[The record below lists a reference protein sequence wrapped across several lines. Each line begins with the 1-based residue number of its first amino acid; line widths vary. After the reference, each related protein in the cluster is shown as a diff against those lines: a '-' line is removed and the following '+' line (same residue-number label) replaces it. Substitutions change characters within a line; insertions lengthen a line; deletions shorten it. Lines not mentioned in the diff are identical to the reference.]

1 MTRRVAFCIGSRANW
16 GSVKSVV
23 EQCRHHKN
31 LDPTII
37 AFGSVLSD
45 RYTGS
50 SWDPVD
56 EMKTVARVLELPSHI
71 EPTSELGATRAASVA
86 LGAFDFS
93 TQDIVYVVGDRYE
106 VLAAAYAA
114 TIQRKL
120 IAHQM
125 GGEVSGNIDEHIR
138 HAITKL
144 SHLHFVA
151 NSQAMARVVSMG
163 EELPCVHLT
172 GCPRMDLIA
181 RSEPWQPGPV
191 PHTLVLLHPEPD
203 YTEALRQA
211 LSAIREAVSNEVIW
225 LWPNADPGSN
235 HVALMVREAISELK
249 QQGYHVETYRGLPP
263 ERFYRLLKGA
273 SLFVGN
279 SSAAVRDAVF
289 AGVPSHVVG
298 ERQLGR
304 KFDPTDRFGYG
315 DGFAGERIAK
325 ILSAGE
331 LPAVQ
336 KRMP

>member
-1 MTRRVAFCIGSRANW
+1 VKIAFCVGSRANW
-16 GSVKSVV
+16 GSCKSVI
-23 EQCRHHKN
+23 EQCRNYDN
-31 LDPTII
+31 LEPTII

-45 RYTGS
+45 RYTGTG
-50 SWDPVD
+50 WDPVE
-56 EMKTVARVLELPSHI
+56 EMKTIARTFELPSHI
-71 EPTSELGATRAASVA
+71 EPTTARGATVAAASA

-93 TQDIVYVVGDRYE
+93 PYDLVYVVGDRYE

-114 TIQRKL
+114 TIQRVP

-144 SHLHFVA
+144 AHLHFVA

-163 EELPCVHLT
+163 EMLSDVHVT

-181 RSEPWQPGPV
+181 RSDPWQPGPQ
-191 PHTLVLLHPEPD
+191 PHVLVLLHPEPD
-203 YTEALRQA
+203 YPSALEQA
-211 LSAIREAVSNEVIW
+211 VHCIREQSSRELVW

-235 HVALMVREAISELK
+235 RMVEMVRGAMGDLK
-249 QQGYHVETYRGLPP
+249 QLGFHVETYRGLPP

-273 SLFVGN
+273 SMFVGN
-279 SSAAVRDAVF
+279 SSAAVRDSVF
-289 AGVPSHVVG
+289 AGVPSYVVG

-304 KFDPTDRFGYG
+304 KFDPEDRFGYG
-315 DGFAGERIAK
+315 DGFAGSRIAK
-325 ILSAGE
+325 ILATRV
-331 LPAVQ
+331 LPQVQ